1 MRFLHLTVFVC
12 WSLNTLAAAPDIAPT
27 KPSLEQKNSDREA
40 LKKTLSQVI
49 ETSTLKNARVS
60 VAVKSLDDGTLVFAR
75 DADELL
81 NPASNVKLY
90 TAATALAVLGTEYRY
105 ETEFL
110 TDDVLKQGKA
120 KFLFVRGKGDPTITT
135 ERMYNMVS
143 ELLHAGLREVG
154 DVVLDDTWFDGERI
168 APGFDQEFGDKA
180 YLAPTG
186 ALSLNWNTIG
196 IYLRPGDT
204 MGEKASV
211 EVEPPSDFFVIDST
225 VMTGNASQRHYTV
238 VSGVDKDKV
247 RQKIEARGFVP
258 VEKGTWSVW
267 KKVNQPTL
275 YFGFTLREMLKQRGI
290 KVKGRVRVGAAPTRG
305 LKMLHVSQS
314 ETLDLVLKKLNKNS
328 SNFVAEQLIKT
339 LGAETRGAPGSHAN
353 GVAAVEDFLA
363 SKVGIAKGS
372 FVMRNGSGLND
383 SNRFSATQNLKL
395 LETMFKTFPTMPEY
409 LSSLGIAGKDGT
421 LKFRFDGSDAIG
433 RLRAKTGTLDN
444 VSALSG
450 YVESAGGEKFI
461 FSIMVNDFPGRAGT
475 VVQYIDALG
484 AAVAASGIPHGPS
497 NAVAGLTSL
506 PSVLTPL
513 DELASRMKTYV
524 ELAQR
529 ADKKNSVLLRTA
541 YRGEKD
547 PAVRALIAEAL
558 YQSDPRE
565 TAHIRMLIE
574 SAAPGEE
581 VYGRLKQAATS
592 LKLQTPVLP
601 SLVELASGGNV
612 DAAGRLIEF
621 TKASGADD
629 KATAWL
635 GEQLAVVATDAPGEL
650 LAALKAAPKENRNGT
665 LSLLGKSL
673 PRAGFTDSP
682 FMKKIK
688 EFESSGDALSA
699 EFARAVATELSEKM
713 NGAPASP
720 GTVPGG

>member
-1 MRFLHLTVFVC
+1 MRFLHLTTVFC
-12 WSLNTLAAAPDIAPT
+12 WSLNALAAPLEIAPT
-27 KPSLEQKNSDREA
+27 KLSLEQKNADREA
-40 LKKTLSQVI
+40 LKKTLLQVI

-90 TAATALAVLGTEYRY
+90 TAATALSVLGTEYRY

-110 TDDVLKQGKA
+110 TDDGLKQGKA
-120 KFLFVRGKGDPTITT
+120 KFLFVRGKGDPTVTT

-143 ELLHAGLREVG
+143 ELFHAGLREVG
-154 DVVLDDTWFDGERI
+154 DVVLDDTWFDSERI

-196 IYLRPGDT
+196 IYLRPGDA

-238 VSGVDKDKV
+238 VSGVDKDKI
-247 RQKIEARGFVP
+247 RQRIEARGFVP
-258 VEKGTWSVW
+258 VEKGTWNVW

-353 GVAAVEDFLA
+353 GISAVEDFLA

-635 GEQLAVVATDAPGEL
+635 AEQLAVVATDAPGEL

-688 EFESSGDALSA
+688 EFESSGDALNA
-699 EFARAVATELSEKM
+699 EFARAVANELSEKM
-713 NGAPASP
+713 NGAPVSP